1 MERKSCRVCVTG
13 GAGYIASWLVKKL
26 LHKGHTVHATLR
38 NLGDQSKVGLLKGF
52 PGAENR
58 LVLFE
63 ADIYDAETFETAIQG
78 CEFVF
83 LVATPFQPQHAAQNS
98 SKYNDSIEA
107 AVDAVRIILRLCEES
122 GSVKRVIYTGS
133 VTSTSPLKE
142 DGTGYKESVDES
154 CWTPLHLSFAHCEE
168 PEKFYTISKTLSEK
182 ELLSHN
188 EDETRRVETV
198 SLACGLVG
206 GDTLLP
212 EYPLSVRLTVSPLN
226 DDPVCQ
232 RPLKFLQALVGSVPL
247 VHIDDVCEAHAFCVE
262 QSSMTGRYLCAVA
275 YPSLTEILEYYGHE
289 YPTEMR
295 MIKETEGASSGIPC
309 SSTKLA
315 DLGFRYRYGLEQIL
329 DDNVRCMRRLRA
341 QTS

>member
-98 SKYNDSIEA
+98 SKYKDSIEA
-107 AVDAVRIILRLCEES
+107 AVDAVRIILQLCEES

-168 PEKFYTISKTLSEK
+168 PEKFYTLSKTLSEK
-182 ELLSHN
+182 EILSYKG
-188 EDETRRVETV
+188 RVEVV
-198 SLACGLVG
+198 SLACGQVG

-212 EYPLSVRLTVSPLN
+212 EYPLSMRVIVSPLR

-232 RPLKFLQALVGSVPL
+232 RQLKFLHALVGSVPL
-247 VHIDDVCEAHAFCVE
+247 VHIDDVCEAHVFCIE
-262 QSSMTGRYLCAVA
+262 QSSMAGRYLCAAA
-275 YPSLTEILEYYGHE
+275 YPSLQELLDYYGLK
-289 YPTEMR
+289 YPNEMR
-295 MIKETEGASSGIPC
+295 MIEKVEGANAGIQC

-315 DLGFRYRYGLEQIL
+315 DLGFKYRYGLEQIL
-329 DDNVRCMRRLRA
+329 DDCVGCMKRLGV
-341 QTS
+341 QTTS